1 MMSYRDL
8 YSPRKSDF
16 IDEVEIDQI
25 ISEMEEDDKL
35 NTNPVYVKESE
46 SLCLVTF
53 REKHK
58 TYIKTHPKTDPKTY
72 LSNVKTMI
80 RIRSS

>member
-1 MMSYRDL
+1 MSYRDL

-53 REKHK
+53 REK
-58 TYIKTHPKTDPKTY
+58 T
-72 LSNVKTMI
+72 
-80 RIRSS
+80 RRGGRSRRPPLGLGVTG